1 MPMQRRRSARNRR
14 MKLAVLFD
22 NLGPYHIARLA
33 ALGSHCDL
41 LAIEQHTSSAEYDW
55 HPSAQVPFPRVTLL
69 ENAGVPTGSASELGP
84 RAISEVL
91 SGFGPDVIAVP
102 GWAGE
107 QAISAVTWALRHK
120 VPVIV
125 MSESQE
131 IDFPRTTFREWIKRR
146 YLVCCDGALVGGGP
160 HSYYLIKLGMNA
172 TRIRVGYDVV
182 DNNYFDTGADRARA
196 NAAALLQQHGL
207 PERYFLTSARF
218 IEKKNLPRLIQA
230 FADFLR
236 AMDEQAQASVPWH
249 LVVLGEG
256 ALREELE
263 RRVATLGLGTRV
275 LMPGFKQYPELP
287 LYYGLA
293 QAFILASTTE
303 QWGLVVNE
311 AMASRLPVLV
321 SERCGCARDLVQP
334 GVNGYTFDPRDVS
347 ALTGLM
353 VRLAENED
361 RRQAMGEASANLI
374 DAWSPDVF
382 AANLIELAEMIQ
394 HSPRPPTGRVD
405 RLLLRLMLNLP
416 PWATR

>member
-1 MPMQRRRSARNRR
+1 

-33 ALGSHCDL
+33 ALGSRCDL
-41 LAIEQHTSSAEYDW
+41 LAVEQHTTSAEYAW
-55 HPSAQVPFPRVTLL
+55 VPSAQVPFRRVTLF
-69 ENAGVPTGSASELGP
+69 ENAEVPIDGASAQTP

-91 SGFGPDVIAVP
+91 AGFGPDVIAVP

-107 QAISAVTWALRHK
+107 QAIAAVTWALRRK

-125 MSESQE
+125 MSDSQE
-131 IDFPRTTFREWIKRR
+131 IDFPRTIFREWIKRR
-146 YLVCCDGALVGGGP
+146 YVICCDGALVGGRP
-160 HSYYLIKLGMNA
+160 HSYYLVKLGMDA

-182 DNNYFDTGADRARA
+182 DNEYFDNGAGQARA
-196 NAAALLQQHGL
+196 NAAALRQQHGL

-236 AMDEQAQASVPWH
+236 AMGEQAQASGPWH
-249 LVVLGEG
+249 LVVLGDG
-256 ALREELE
+256 ALRGELE
-263 RRVATLGLGTRV
+263 RRVATLGLATRV

-311 AMASRLPVLV
+311 AMASGLPVLV
-321 SERCGCARDLVQP
+321 SECCGCARDLVQS

-374 DAWSPDVF
+374 DVWSPDVF
-382 AANLIELAEMIQ
+382 AANLIELSEMVKR
-394 HSPRPPTGRVD
+394 SPRRQTGWVD
-405 RLLLRLMLNLP
+405 RLLLRMMLNRRRR
-416 PWATR
+416 ATR

>member
-1 MPMQRRRSARNRR
+1 
-14 MKLAVLFD
+14 MKLVVLFD

-33 ALGSHCDL
+33 ALGTHCDL
-41 LAIEQHTSSAEYDW
+41 LAVEQHASSAEYDW
-55 HPSAQVPFPRVTLL
+55 RPSAQVPFRRVTLF
-69 ENAGVPTGSASELGP
+69 ENAGVPTGSASELAP
-84 RAISEVL
+84 RSLSEVL

-107 QAISAVTWALRHK
+107 QAISAVTWALRRR
-120 VPVIV
+120 VPLIV

-131 IDFPRTTFREWIKRR
+131 IDFPRTIFREWIKRC
-146 YLVCCDGALVGGGP
+146 YLVWCDGALVGGRP
-160 HSYYLIKLGMNA
+160 QSDYLVKLGMNA

-182 DNNYFDTGADRARA
+182 DNEYFDSGADRARA
-196 NAAALLQQHGL
+196 NAAALRQQHGL

-218 IEKKNLPRLIQA
+218 IEKKNLPRLIYA
-230 FADFLR
+230 FADFLSV
-236 AMDEQAQASVPWH
+236 MDKQAQASGLWH
-249 LVVLGEG
+249 LVVLGDG
-256 ALREELE
+256 ALRGELE
-263 RRVATLGLGTRV
+263 QRVAALELGTRV
-275 LMPGFKQYPELP
+275 LIPGFKQYPELP

-311 AMASRLPVLV
+311 AMASGLPVLV
-321 SERCGCARDLVQP
+321 SECCGCARDLVQP

-353 VRLAENED
+353 VQLAENED

-382 AANLIELAEMIQ
+382 AANLIELAEMVK
-394 HSPRPPTGRVD
+394 HSPRPKAGRVD
-405 RLLLRLMLNLP
+405 RLLLRVMLSLRW
-416 PWATR
+416 WATR

>member
-1 MPMQRRRSARNRR
+1 

-33 ALGSHCDL
+33 TLGARCDL
-41 LAIEQHTSSAEYDW
+41 LALEQHSSSAEYAWD
-55 HPSAQVPFPRVTLL
+55 PSAQVPFRRVTLF
-69 ENAGVPTGSASELGP
+69 ENTGVPREATSGQTF
-84 RAISEVL
+84 RAINEVL

-107 QAISAVTWALRHK
+107 QAILAVTWALRRK

-160 HSYYLIKLGMNA
+160 HRYYLIKLGMNA

-182 DNNYFDTGADRARA
+182 DNDYFDTGADRARA
-196 NAAALLQQHGL
+196 NAAALLQQYGL

-230 FADFLR
+230 FADFLS
-236 AMDEQAQASVPWH
+236 AMDEQAKASSLWH
-249 LVVLGEG
+249 LVVLGDG
-256 ALREELE
+256 ALRGELE
-263 RRVATLGLGTRV
+263 QRVAALELGTRV
-275 LMPGFKQYPELP
+275 LMPGFKQYQELP

-311 AMASRLPVLV
+311 AMASGLPVLV
-321 SERCGCARDLVQP
+321 SECCGCARDLVQP

-353 VRLAENED
+353 VRVTENED

-374 DAWSPDVF
+374 DVWSPDLF
-382 AANLIELAEMIQ
+382 AANLIELAELVKR
-394 HSPRPPTGRVD
+394 SPRPQTGWVD
-405 RLLLRLMLNLP
+405 RLLLRMMLNRR
-416 PWATR
+416 WAATR